1 MPNANSIR
9 ANQALVAGLAAA
21 LAGAPLL
28 AYTLSNYRQ
37 WLAIEPGGLPYNF
50 FGYLVNALMR
60 PFARTD
66 TRLPAPYDRSKL
78 APLYG
83 PEASRSYFAGA
94 QPPARRA
101 GQRPDV
107 PTFTVPQRQTS
118 QKAPADTVG
127 RERAFMEALAAA
139 NPRLLRLRASAAEGG
154 HHDALWLADG
164 VPRPGRYLNGL
175 QGEFAHP
182 HGEGSAHV
190 TLSLADAEA
199 LVERG
204 WAERHR
210 LSGVLAAGISW
221 GYVLVYAPRDEGE
234 FEVWREILLAST
246 RFVASASGEE
256 VAVPE

>member
-1 MPNANSIR
+1 MNSLR
-9 ANQALVAGLAAA
+9 TNRTLVAGLAAA
-21 LAGAPLL
+21 LASAPLF
-28 AYTLSNYRQ
+28 AYTISNYRQ

-60 PFARTD
+60 PFARAD
-66 TRLPAPYDRSKL
+66 TRVPAPYDRSKL

-83 PEASRSYFAGA
+83 PEASKSYFAGGCA
-94 QPPARRA
+94 PAPRA

-118 QKAPADTVG
+118 QKAAADTVG
-127 RERAFMEALAAA
+127 RQRAFMEALAAA
-139 NPRLLRLRASAAEGG
+139 NPRLLRLRASVAEGG

-164 VPRPGRYLNGL
+164 VPRPGRYLDGL
-175 QGEFAHP
+175 RGEFAHP
-182 HGEGSAHV
+182 HGEGSAHL

-210 LSGVLAAGISW
+210 LSGVPAAGISW
-221 GYVLVYAPRDEGE
+221 GYVLVYAPRDERE
-234 FEVWREILLAST
+234 FGFWKEILLASA

-256 VAVPE
+256 VVVPE